1 MSVCPSCVPAST
13 SDQLWVQ
20 SERMDVAVVPYG
32 PVRRTRFKR
41 KYIIAQ
47 VLYMQ
52 RKVRTGA
59 WNMRV
64 DKKRPQ

>member
-1 MSVCPSCVPAST
+1 
-13 SDQLWVQ
+13 
-20 SERMDVAVVPYG
+20 MDVAVVPYG

-47 VLYMQ
+47 VLYIQ
-52 RKVRTGA
+52 RKVRTGT